1 MDYVAID
8 NNRELRRQR
17 ERHQTKGLMSKTIAV
32 HVRYESLYISL
43 SSSAN
48 QEREMT
54 NFCVAWGTRTT
65 KANISCFYLELN
77 TVIAYSGWARF

>member
-32 HVRYESLYISL
+32 HVLYESLYISL

-54 NFCVAWGTRTT
+54 NFCVA
-65 KANISCFYLELN
+65 
-77 TVIAYSGWARF
+77 